1 MKKHLNKIALICS
14 MTLAINLFPVESV
27 LAENITT
34 NYEMEDTKTLTT
46 ELVEEEENIQELDQ
60 IELFK
65 SKVTVKK
72 PKVAVTG
79 VSLDKTSTSI
89 AKGNTTTLKAIV
101 APSNATNR
109 EVTWKSSNT
118 NVATVD
124 ANGKVKGVKDGSA
137 TITVTTKDG
146 AKKATCKVTVKN
158 ATLTVGK
165 WVYPMNNYTVTQN
178 FNNKYNNGKY
188 HLGID
193 IKSSDKSI
201 FAVAD
206 GVVTSAKN
214 TGNNAN
220 GNCIVIEH
228 TLSNGTK
235 VYSAYAHLDSMSVKS
250 GTKVTAGKK
259 IGVMG
264 NTGNSTGPHLH
275 FTIFDIK
282 SESPYGYGTS
292 AAVNGVATYNGRKF
306 YNPIKFIQN
315 NGAVIT
321 DNDTTKPSVQ
331 TIAIGY
337 VVTNGINLNV
347 RKTASTTATI
357 LGKLSN
363 GTKVEIVDK
372 SISGWYKIKYNS
384 GYGYVSKDY
393 ISLNNVATSTM
404 KVSNNL
410 ITFIKKFEGFKSKPY
425 KDAAGKL
432 TIGYGHLIKSGEKFT
447 SITES
452 EATALLKKD
461 ISSFEKSVNSLC
473 KGIKLTQNEFDSL
486 VSFSFNLGAGTLQKS
501 NLLSYIKSGGRD
513 SSKIKN
519 EYMKYVKAN
528 GVVLKGLQNRR
539 YSEWRMFSYKDYT
552 RYYKY

>member
-14 MTLAINLFPVESV
+14 ITLAINLFPVESV

-34 NYEMEDTKTLTT
+34 NYEMEHTKTLTT

-65 SKVTVKK
+65 S
-72 PKVAVTG
+72 
-79 VSLDKTSTSI
+79 
-89 AKGNTTTLKAIV
+89 
-101 APSNATNR
+101 
-109 EVTWKSSNT
+109 
-118 NVATVD
+118 
-124 ANGKVKGVKDGSA
+124 
-137 TITVTTKDG
+137 
-146 AKKATCKVTVKN
+146 KVTVKN

-201 FAVAD
+201 LAVAD

-214 TGNNAN
+214 TGKNAN

-250 GTKVTAGKK
+250 GTKVKAGKK

-306 YNPIKFIQN
+306 YNPIKFIN
-315 NGAVIT
+315 DSGAVIT

-337 VVTNGINLNV
+337 VVTNGVNLNV
-347 RKTASTTATI
+347 RKTASASATI

-372 SISGWYKIKYNS
+372 SISGWYKIKYSS

-393 ISLNNVATSTM
+393 IKT
-404 KVSNNL
+404 
-410 ITFIKKFEGFKSKPY
+410 KK
-425 KDAAGKL
+425 
-432 TIGYGHLIKSGEKFT
+432 
-447 SITES
+447 
-452 EATALLKKD
+452 
-461 ISSFEKSVNSLC
+461 
-473 KGIKLTQNEFDSL
+473 
-486 VSFSFNLGAGTLQKS
+486 
-501 NLLSYIKSGGRD
+501 
-513 SSKIKN
+513 
-519 EYMKYVKAN
+519 
-528 GVVLKGLQNRR
+528 
-539 YSEWRMFSYKDYT
+539 
-552 RYYKY
+552 